1 MVDRTTGQT
10 SFNLD
15 LNNLVEDAFERCG
28 QELRTGYN
36 FRTARRSL
44 NLLTIEWAN
53 RGLNQWT
60 IQEKTIAMVEGT
72 TSYNVDSSVST
83 AAIDVLD
90 AFVRQTVNSENSDI
104 QMTRLSRSEYSAIP
118 NKSTQG
124 QPLQFFV
131 DKQIS
136 PTISVY
142 PTPDETSKY
151 TIHLNVLTRM
161 DDVDAATNTLQMPFR
176 FYPCLAAGLAYYI
189 SIKKNPERTGLLKQ
203 IYEEEFQRALDA
215 DEDRASLRI
224 TPDISNYNIA

>member
-1 MVDRTTGQT
+1 MAVSGSKD
-10 SFNLD
+10 FELD
-15 LNNLVEDAFERCG
+15 VADYIEEAFERCG
-28 QELRTGYN
+28 LELRTAYDL
-36 FRTARRSL
+36 RTARRSL
-44 NLLTIEWAN
+44 NLLLAEWAN

>member
-1 MVDRTTGQT
+1 
-10 SFNLD
+10 
-15 LNNLVEDAFERCG
+15 
-28 QELRTGYN
+28 
-36 FRTARRSL
+36 
-44 NLLTIEWAN
+44 
-53 RGLNQWT
+53 
-60 IQEKTIAMVEGT
+60 
-72 TSYNVDSSVST
+72 
-83 AAIDVLD
+83 
-90 AFVRQTVNSENSDI
+90 
-104 QMTRLSRSEYSAIP
+104 MTRLSRSEYSAVP
-118 NKSTQG
+118 NKSIEG

>member
-1 MVDRTTGQT
+1 MAVSGSKD
-10 SFNLD
+10 FELD
-15 LNNLVEDAFERCG
+15 VADYIEEAFERCG
-28 QELRTGYN
+28 LELRTAYDL
-36 FRTARRSL
+36 RTARRSL
-44 NLLTIEWAN
+44 NLLLAEWAN

-118 NKSTQG
+118 NKSTEG

-151 TIHLNVLTRM
+151 TVHLNVLTRM

-215 DEDRASLRI
+215 DEDRASSRI
-224 TPDISNYNIA
+224 TPDISNYNSA

>member
-1 MVDRTTGQT
+1 MAVSGSKD
-10 SFNLD
+10 FELD
-15 LNNLVEDAFERCG
+15 VADYIEEAFERCG
-28 QELRTGYN
+28 LELRTAYDL
-36 FRTARRSL
+36 RTARRSL
-44 NLLTIEWAN
+44 NLLLAEWAN
-53 RGLNQWT
+53 RGLNQWN

-176 FYPCLAAGLAYYI
+176 FYP
-189 SIKKNPERTGLLKQ
+189 
-203 IYEEEFQRALDA
+203 
-215 DEDRASLRI
+215 
-224 TPDISNYNIA
+224 

>member
-1 MVDRTTGQT
+1 MAVSGSKD
-10 SFNLD
+10 FELD
-15 LNNLVEDAFERCG
+15 VADYIEEAFERCG
-28 QELRTGYN
+28 LELRTAYDL
-36 FRTARRSL
+36 RTARRSL
-44 NLLTIEWAN
+44 NLLLAEWAN

-215 DEDRASLRI
+215 DEDRASLKI

>member
-1 MVDRTTGQT
+1 MAVSGSKD
-10 SFNLD
+10 FELD
-15 LNNLVEDAFERCG
+15 VADYIEEAFERCG
-28 QELRTGYN
+28 LELRTAYDL
-36 FRTARRSL
+36 RTARRSL
-44 NLLTIEWAN
+44 NLLLAEWAN

-118 NKSTQG
+118 NKSTKG

-161 DDVDAATNTLQMPFR
+161 DDADAATNTLQMPFR

-215 DEDRASLRI
+215 DEDRASFRI

>member
-1 MVDRTTGQT
+1 MAVSGSKD
-10 SFNLD
+10 FELD
-15 LNNLVEDAFERCG
+15 VADYIEEAFERCG
-28 QELRTGYN
+28 LELRTAYDL
-36 FRTARRSL
+36 RTARRSL
-44 NLLTIEWAN
+44 NLLLAEWAN

-118 NKSTQG
+118 NKSTKG

-142 PTPDETSKY
+142 PTPDETNKY

-215 DEDRASLRI
+215 DEDRASFRI

>member
-1 MVDRTTGQT
+1 MTVSGSTD
-10 SFNLD
+10 FELD
-15 LNNLVEDAFERCG
+15 VADYVEEAYERCG
-28 QELRTGYN
+28 LELRTAYDL
-36 FRTARRSL
+36 RTARRSL
-44 NLLTIEWAN
+44 NLLLAEWAN

-72 TSYNVDSSVST
+72 TSYTVDSSVST

>member
-1 MVDRTTGQT
+1 MAVSGSKD
-10 SFNLD
+10 FELD
-15 LNNLVEDAFERCG
+15 VASYIEEAFERCG
-28 QELRTGYN
+28 LELRTAYDL
-36 FRTARRSL
+36 RTARRSL
-44 NLLTIEWAN
+44 NLLLAEWAN

-118 NKSTQG
+118 NKSTEG

-151 TIHLNVLTRM
+151 TVHLNVLTRM

>member
-1 MVDRTTGQT
+1 MAVSGSKD
-10 SFNLD
+10 FELD
-15 LNNLVEDAFERCG
+15 VADYIEEAFERCG
-28 QELRTGYN
+28 LELRTAYDL
-36 FRTARRSL
+36 RTARRSL
-44 NLLTIEWAN
+44 NLLLAEWAN

-104 QMTRLSRSEYSAIP
+104 QMTRLSRSEYSAVP

-215 DEDRASLRI
+215 DEDRASFRI